1 MGKMNRDSLEVEE
14 AYGESLS
21 EPLEKAEKIGQADI
35 AEQLLRSKR
44 LERLPTGPPLAVA
57 G

>member
-1 MGKMNRDSLEVEE
+1 MNRDSLEVEE

-35 AEQLLRSKR
+35 AEQFLRSKR